1 MSKSNLTPNINML
14 SPGNFKVTI
23 DTAEFANTTFFC
35 TNASLPSIS
44 QAGILSSFR
53 NRNIYVPG
61 DTTEYGALGIT
72 FIVDENMKNYIE
84 MHNWITTNSSE
95 QPKYKDLTLSIL
107 TNKNTTNRQLLFH
120 DVFPTDVSEL
130 TFTTQDTAVEYITCS
145 VTFQYN
151 MYEFIK

>member
-1 MSKSNLTPNINML
+1 
-14 SPGNFKVTI
+14 
-23 DTAEFANTTFFC
+23 
-35 TNASLPSIS
+35 
-44 QAGILSSFR
+44 
-53 NRNIYVPG
+53 
-61 DTTEYGALGIT
+61 
-72 FIVDENMKNYIE
+72 MKNYIE